1 MKTGKTVLQLLLA
14 VVMTLSIIGV
24 SVVVTLGFRSLY
36 YHDIKALDI
45 PGYSGYPEEEIRLN
59 YDVLIDYNMTFKD
72 GVLEFPTLA
81 MSEAGRI
88 HFEEVKEIFD
98 LFKYFALF
106 GSILS
111 VVGIIWFVR
120 QREYRFLKYTGIVTF
135 SLPAVLGILVAVCW
149 DQVFVGFHKLFF
161 NNDFWI
167 FDYRT
172 DPVILILPDEFFM
185 HCAIMIFA
193 GVMLGALICT
203 VLYLVLKK
211 RWGAGKTE

>member
-1 MKTGKTVLQLLLA
+1 MKKGNIVLQLLLA
-14 VVMTLSIIGV
+14 AVMTLSIIGL
-24 SVVVTLGFRSLY
+24 SVFITLGFRPLY

-45 PGYSGYPEEEIRLN
+45 PGHSGYSAEEIRLN
-59 YDVLIDYNMTFKD
+59 YDALIDYNMPFKD

-81 MSEAGRI
+81 MSESGRI

-98 LFKYFALF
+98 LFKYFAVF
-106 GSILS
+106 GSVLS
-111 VVGIIWFVR
+111 VIGIVWFVR
-120 QREYRFLKYTGIVTF
+120 QREYRFLKYTAITTF
-135 SLPAVLGILVAVCW
+135 SLPAILGILVAVCW

-161 NNDFWI
+161 NNDYWL

-193 GVMLGALICT
+193 GVMLGALICA
-203 VLYLVLKK
+203 VLYPVLKK
-211 RWGAGKTE
+211 RKAA